1 MIKTIS
7 LLVKIFAVFL
17 KVIQNYFKKYSCL
30 MKDDFLQKFVS
41 KSLKLLFMINS
52 SKVQLSFLAIIL
64 FFTTNVNAQN
74 FENVSITS
82 ISSGTVVDA
91 YFNATSPTIPSLSY
105 VRVQKLSGVGNN
117 GQIGYTS
124 AVDNFFYSNP
134 SNSGTTAPSRIRIS
148 FIASDKVTLIP
159 VNDFRIVI
167 NDIDGTPAAANPSI
181 PIENEAVG
189 TDCDNSVRF
198 TATDIPT
205 NINVDTTPPTL
216 LSAGTESEANGPES
230 NLMFE
235 FNDVNFIEFDI
246 YANPG
251 FVKEFD
257 LNQSEY
263 QINTVLYSVC
273 VGDSDGDG
281 VFDNVDID
289 DDNDGILDIVESNGN
304 DPNGDADGDGLPN
317 FQDVL
322 DNSGDGVPTYNA
334 NADGSV
340 TNYTDANSDG
350 VPDVYEASQDND
362 SYPNHLDLDSDDDG
376 IPDNIEAQ
384 ASGSYIAPSG
394 NDSDGDGLDDNYE
407 GSGNQGLIPINTD
420 VAFATPDNVPDFLD
434 PDSDNDGISDAVE
447 AYDTNG
453 DDVAETTLA
462 GNDTDLDG
470 IDDNFDQNA
479 NGMDDPNAA
488 TNNGQ
493 TPNSFQDDDPAG
505 GERDWRDPRDSD
517 GDGTSDNDDTDD
529 DNDGIVD
536 LDEYPGLDPFGD
548 EDGDGI
554 LNFKDTS
561 QDVGNTGDGTTTN
574 YTDADGNGVPDAYD
588 VDNDGQPNHLD
599 IDSDDD
605 GHLDVTDPN
614 PYAPTAQDESAN
626 ATLGV
631 ATNINIL
638 SNDDYFPNNNPNN
651 QGTTTIT
658 RTGGTAGGTAI
669 LDALT
674 GELAYTPLLTEN
686 GSTVTVIYQVCNTD
700 PDPDVCETA
709 TVNITV
715 TNDPDTDGDGTPDS
729 SDADDDNDGVLD
741 GDDNAPFDPSSC
753 QDLDGDGC
761 DDCSATASND
771 FTVGD
776 NFDPANDGI
785 DTDGDGLCD
794 ASDPDD
800 DNDGVLDGDDNAPLD
815 PSSCQDLDS
824 DGCDDCSATTSTDF
838 SAGNNFDPANDGTDT
853 DGDGLCDSGDPD
865 DDNDGVLD
873 GDDNAPLDPSS
884 CQDLDGDGC
893 DDCSATAS
901 NDFTVGDNFDPAN
914 DGIDTDGDGICD
926 SGDTDDDNDGVLDGN
941 DNAPLDPSSCQDL
954 DGDGCDDCSATA
966 NNDFSAGANF
976 DMDNDGTDT
985 DGDGL
990 CDSGDSD
997 DDNDGVLDGDDFAP
1011 LDPSSC
1017 QDLDG
1022 DGCDDCSATANN
1034 DFSVGNNFDASNDG
1048 TDTDGDGL
1056 CDSGDPDDDND
1067 GVLDGDDNASLDPSS
1082 CRDLDGDGCDDC
1094 SATANN
1100 DFSAGANFDT
1110 DNDGIDTDGDGL
1122 CDSGDPDDDNDGVLD
1137 GDDNAPLDPSSCQ
1150 DLDGDGCDDCSATA
1164 STDFSVGNNFDPAN
1178 DGTDTDGD
1186 GICDA
1191 SDPDDDNDGV
1201 ADGSDAAPLNPSI
1214 CQDLDGDGC
1223 DDCSATASTDF
1234 SAGNNFDPS
1243 NDGIDTDGDGICNSG
1258 DADDDN
1264 DGVLDG
1270 DDNAP
1275 LDPSSCQDLDGDG
1288 CDDCS
1293 ATASTDFTAGANFDT
1308 DNDGIDTD
1316 GDGICDSSDLDD
1328 DNDGVADSS
1337 DAAPL
1342 DPSICQD
1349 LDSDGCD
1356 DCSANASNDFT
1367 AGANFDT
1374 DNDGIDTD
1382 GDGICDS
1389 SDLDDDNDGV
1399 ADGSDTAPL
1408 DPSIC
1413 QDLDGDGCDDC
1424 SATASTDFSV
1434 GDNYDPANDGTDTD
1448 GDGLCDSGD
1457 PDDDNDGVADGSD
1470 TAPLDPSICQDLDGD
1485 GCDDCSATAS
1495 NDFTAGANFDPANDG
1510 TDTDGDGLCDS
1521 GDPDD
1526 DNDGVADGADTA
1538 PLDPSICQDLDGDG
1552 CDDCGA
1558 TASNDFTAGANFD
1571 PDNDGIDTDGDG
1583 ICNTN
1588 DEDDDNDGILD
1599 TVEGTTDFDNDGIPN
1614 TEDLDSDN
1622 DGIPD
1627 VVETGNGSLD
1637 LDGNGSIDTGESNH
1651 GTNGIPDVAEDGATD
1666 GAGISVVPLNSDNQG
1681 GPNFLDID
1689 SDNDG
1694 IQDLVESQT
1703 DAGLVQLSGNDSD
1716 NDGIDDVF
1724 DVDNGGSFT
1733 NTLVNTDSDSHP
1745 DYLDLDSD
1753 NDGIIDNIEWQSTSG
1768 YLSPSADS
1776 DGNGLAD
1783 NYEVVPAGSGVS
1795 INQPEN
1801 SDGQDSPDFRDADS
1815 DNDGVLDYVEAYDI
1829 DDNNSADT
1837 PISGVDSDNDGLDD
1851 NFDLSISAPNGI
1863 ADPNGATNNNQDV
1876 DNFPNDQD
1884 PFTSEVDFRDANVH
1898 ATPIDT
1904 DGDGVDND
1912 LDKDNDND
1920 GILDYVE
1927 SLGFE
1932 PTDTKGDEC
1941 GIPPGSFTGGSYI
1954 AATGSGAGTV
1964 GAEYRFSTVVTS
1976 SLGVLD
1982 AIVAI
1987 TDINNATLTSIDN
2000 GGFGSDD
2007 AWQPSFDVGGGV
2019 GAVGSMTFN
2028 IRLVAT
2034 GTDFQVNLIRFGGV
2048 IYDIDGAN
2056 TEESVTLA
2064 QPGLYAVDSNTLLSV
2079 SENDATGTTTFE
2091 GPPQTWSGVDFGPRL
2106 AVYFNYYETTNL
2118 TITFSGELQSGFS
2131 SNDYL
2136 GSVLFQTC
2144 DINGL
2149 FTPANTTSAVNS
2161 AGSPA
2166 GETSG
2171 PGTAPVYTINEGID
2185 SDHDGIEDHLDIDSD
2200 NDGIPDN
2207 VEAQTT
2213 SGYVARNANTDG
2225 NGNDDTDDDGLGDE
2239 YEGTGDEGVSPI
2251 DTDGDGI
2258 PDYLDL
2264 DTDGDGLSDTEE
2276 AGFTAASNNLDN
2288 DHDGLFDDYDDVDT
2302 TGLPFDSNDD
2312 QDNGAS
2318 DLPNIAVTTT
2328 AEVDYRENAIDDNDL
2343 DGIADSADLD
2353 DDNDGIL
2360 DTLESPSSIDPSAD
2374 NDSDGI
2380 LNYRDTDLGIDANG
2394 DGIVDAFDA
2403 DGDGVPN
2410 HFDLD
2415 ADNDGIYDIVESGS
2429 GQEFTDGRL
2438 DGNVGTDGI
2447 PDTVQTSGQQDS
2459 GTVNYTLL
2467 DSETTADGIADFLEL
2482 DADGDLC
2489 NDVIEAGFTD
2499 DNGDGILG
2507 DGALVVDA
2515 DGVVTGTNVVDGY
2528 TEPNN
2533 VDSATNT
2540 DFDFQQPGET
2550 PTIASSA
2557 DQPQDILTNGSS
2569 PEIFTVTAS
2578 GISLTYQWEV
2588 DDQLGGGFLA
2598 IDDANGTDIYTGSTT
2613 ETLTLTGANVAQD
2626 GFEYRVIITDLTFV
2640 CSPLTS
2646 DAALLTIDVSAPTIA
2661 INVVSTDDIINA
2673 VEDNSDVAIS
2683 GITTGAEDGQ
2693 IVTVVLN
2700 GHTYTTTVTGGAWSL
2715 DVPAVDVQ
2723 ALDATETITADV
2735 SDLAGNPATQAT
2747 RDIEHD
2753 DTAPTITIDVV
2764 SNDDIISA
2772 FEDDSNVTI
2781 SGTTTGAEDG
2791 QTVTVV
2797 LDGET
2802 YTTMVTSNAW
2812 TLDMPAAD
2820 AQALDPA
2827 ETITADV
2834 SDLAGN
2840 PATQVTRDITHDV
2853 TAPIIA
2859 INVVA
2864 IDDVINALEDDTD
2877 VTINGTT
2884 DAEDGQT
2891 VTVVLNGETYT
2902 TTVTSGT
2909 WTLDV
2914 PAADAQTLDAL
2925 ETITAD
2931 VSDIAGNPAIQVTR
2945 DIEHDVTVPTIT
2957 INVVATDD
2965 IINAVEDDNDVTING
2980 TTTDVED
2987 GQMVTVTLN
2996 GQTYT
3001 TTVSGGTWS
3010 FDLPAADAQALGTT
3024 RTIIADVSNDAGNPA
3039 VQATRD
3045 VEHDAIAPT
3054 IAINVVSTD
3063 DIINALEDDTDVTIS
3078 GTTTG
3083 AEDGQ
3088 TVTVVLNG
3096 QTYTT
3101 TVTGGTWSFD
3111 LPAADAQA
3119 LDALETITADVS
3131 DVAGNPA
3138 TQATR
3143 DIEHDV
3149 TAPTITIDVV
3159 SGDDVINT
3167 IEDDNDVTISG
3178 ATTGTEN
3185 GQTVTVVLN
3194 GQTYTTT
3201 VTGGTW
3207 SFDLP
3212 AAAAQA
3218 LDPNETITADVSDVA
3233 GNPAVQA
3240 TRDIEHDVT
3249 APTITIDVVSND
3261 DIINAVEDDTDVT
3274 ISGTTTDAEDGQTV
3288 TVTLHGQAYTTTV
3301 TGGTWSFDLPAA
3313 AAQALGT
3320 TETITA
3326 DVSDAAG
3333 NSAVQATRDIIH
3345 DVTAP
3350 TITIDIVSTDDII
3363 NAIEDD
3369 TDVTISG
3376 TTTGAEDGQTITVV
3390 LNGQTYNT
3398 TVTGGTWSFD
3408 LPAAG
3413 AQALDATET
3422 ITADVSDLAGNP
3434 AIQATRDIEHDVD
3447 APIIIIDVVSG
3458 DDVIN
3463 ALEDDTDVAING
3475 TTTGAEDGQ
3484 TVTVILDG
3492 QTYTTTVIGG
3502 VWSFDLPA
3510 AAAQALGATE
3520 TITADVSDVAGNP
3533 ATQVTRDIE
3542 HDVTTPTITIDIVSG
3557 DDIISAVEDDSDIT
3571 ISGTTT
3577 DAEDGQTVTVILNGQ
3592 TYTTTVTGG
3601 TWSFD
3606 LPAAAA
3612 QALNV
3617 MEMITADVSDA
3628 AGNPATQAT
3637 RDIIHDDTDPII
3649 TIDVV
3654 STDDIINEFEQNSG
3668 VTISGTTD
3676 AEDGQTVTVT
3686 LNGQTYTTTVT
3697 GGTWSLDVPA
3707 LDVQALDPNETITAN
3722 VSDLAG
3728 NPATQAT
3735 RDIEHDVTA
3744 PVITIDVVALDDVIN
3759 SIEDDNDVTISGTT
3773 DAEDGQTVTVL
3784 LNGQTYTTT
3793 VTVGTW
3799 SFDLPAA
3806 AAQVLGATET
3816 ITADV
3821 SDLAGNPATQATR
3834 VVEHDVTAPTIAIDV
3849 VSTDDIINSLEDD
3862 SDVTISG
3869 TTDAEDGQLVTVLL
3883 NGQTYTTT
3891 VTGGTWSLDIP
3902 AADAQALDV
3911 NETITANVNDESGN
3925 PATEATRDIEH
3936 DIMAPTISINIVSA
3950 DDIINAVEDDSDV
3963 TVSGTTDAED
3973 GQTVTVSLNGQTY
3986 TTLVTGGTWSL
3997 DVPAADAQVLDANE
4011 TITADV
4017 SNLVGNPATQV
4028 IRDIAH
4034 DVTPPTISINVVST
4048 DDVISGVEDDND
4060 VTISGVTDAE
4070 DGQTVTVTL
4079 NGQTYTTTVTG
4090 GIWSLDVPAAD
4101 AQALDVNE
4109 TITADVSDLAGNP
4122 AIQDTRDIVHDDI
4135 IDIEINTPIEIDNIV
4150 NEAEDN
4156 DVIISGVTTGV
4167 EDNQTVIVTLDDGV
4181 NSFTTTATVAAGTWT
4196 ANELDISGLN
4206 NGPISVNAEVS
4217 DLAGNTAVDIESIVL
4232 NTTDPSANSFSTSD
4246 ISPVLTGQGDANE
4259 SILIELDTNGDNIFD
4274 VIYTVIANANGDW
4287 SLDTG
4292 SATPDSGSFPVLIDE
4307 DVIQISVTDEAG
4319 NSGTGTVT
4327 ISEDSDNDGL
4337 SNNEEVALGT
4347 DPNNPDSDGD
4357 GISDGQEVNI
4367 DNTDPLDDCDHVDGT
4382 ALGTSDCDADD
4393 LTTDE
4398 ETTLGTDPNN
4408 PDTDNDGLTDS
4419 EEVDLGT
4426 DPLNP
4431 DSDGDGINDGQ
4442 EVLDNTDPLDDCD
4455 HVGGTALPDSDC
4467 DADGLNT
4474 AQEDAIGTDP
4484 DVADTDGDTI
4494 SDGQEIIDGTD
4505 PLNPC
4510 DSLNGLPP
4518 LDAGCN
4524 AEVADSG
4531 IAVANE
4537 VITPDGDGTNDF
4549 FGIENI
4555 ESFPNN
4561 TVQIYNRWGIL
4572 VYEMSGYDNRT
4583 NVFTGSSDG
4592 RATLSKD
4599 SELPVGVYFY
4609 VIKYDNDGNS
4619 LNKSGYLY
4627 INR

>member
-1 MIKTIS
+1 MIKTNIS
-7 LLVKIFAVFL
+7 ISKMHAVL
-17 KVIQNYFKKYSCL
+17 QAKYQFFTQKGL
-30 MKDDFLQKFVS
+30 FDFLRIFRVS
-41 KSLKLLFMINS
+41 SLNLPIMKKRNFLQLLLFT
-52 SKVQLSFLAIIL
+52 FIL
-64 FFTTNVNAQN
+64 FLTTSVKAQN
-74 FENVSITS
+74 FEDVSITS
-82 ISSGTVVDA
+82 VSSGTIVDA
-91 YFNATSPTIPSLSY
+91 YFNASSPTIPELAI
-105 VRVQKLSGVGNN
+105 VRVQKISGTGNN
-117 GQIGYTS
+117 GEIAYSST
-124 AVDNFFYSNP
+124 VDNFFYRNPGNSN
-134 SNSGTTAPSRIRIS
+134 TTDPSRIRIS
-148 FIASDKVTLIP
+148 FLQADQTTLIP
-159 VNDFRIVI
+159 LNDFRIII
-167 NDIDGTPAAANPSI
+167 NDIDGTPAPADPNI

-189 TDCDNSVRF
+189 TDCSNSVRF

-216 LSAGTESEANGPES
+216 LSAGTESEANGSES

-251 FVKEFD
+251 FLKEFD

-281 VFDNVDID
+281 IFDNVDID
-289 DDNDGILDIVESNGN
+289 DDNDGILDTVESNGN

-362 SYPNHLDLDSDDDG
+362 SFPNHLDLDSDDDG
-376 IPDNIEAQ
+376 ILDNIEAQ
-384 ASGSYIAPSG
+384 TTGSYIAPSG
-394 NDSDGDGLDDNYE
+394 NDSDNDGLDDNYE
-407 GSGNQGLIPINTD
+407 GVGNQGLIPINTD
-420 VAFATPDNVPDFLD
+420 VGFATPDNVPDFLD
-434 PDSDNDGISDAVE
+434 PDSDNDGISDTVE
-447 AYDTNG
+447 AYDTDG
-453 DDVAETTLA
+453 DDFAEITLS

-479 NGMDDPNAA
+479 GGMSDPDAA
-488 TNNGQ
+488 TNNNQ
-493 TPNSFQDDDPAG
+493 TPNSFPDDDPAG

-529 DNDGIVD
+529 DNDGILD
-536 LDEYPGLDPFGD
+536 LDEYSGLNPFGD

-554 LNFKDTS
+554 LNFKDVS
-561 QDVGNTGDGTTTN
+561 QDVGNIGDGTTTI

-588 VDNDGQPNHLD
+588 VDNDGLPNHLD
-599 IDSDDD
+599 IDSDGD
-605 GHLDVTDPN
+605 GHLDATDPN

-638 SNDDYFPNNNPNN
+638 NNDDYLPNNNLNN

-674 GELAYTPLLTEN
+674 GELAYTPLITE
-686 GSTVTVIYQVCNTD
+686 GGATVTVIYEVCNID

-741 GDDNAPFDPSSC
+741 GDDNAP
-753 QDLDGDGC
+753 L
-761 DDCSATASND
+761 N
-771 FTVGD
+771 
-776 NFDPANDGI
+776 
-785 DTDGDGLCD
+785 
-794 ASDPDD
+794 
-800 DNDGVLDGDDNAPLD
+800 

-824 DGCDDCSATTSTDF
+824 DGCDDCSATANNDF
-838 SAGNNFDPANDGTDT
+838 SVGNNFDADNDGTDT
-853 DGDGLCDSGDPD
+853 DGDGICDSGDPD

-873 GDDNAPLDPSS
+873 DDDDASLDPS
-884 CQDLDGDGC
+884 
-893 DDCSATAS
+893 
-901 NDFTVGDNFDPAN
+901 V
-914 DGIDTDGDGICD
+914 
-926 SGDTDDDNDGVLDGN
+926 
-941 DNAPLDPSSCQDL
+941 
-954 DGDGCDDCSATA
+954 
-966 NNDFSAGANF
+966 
-976 DMDNDGTDT
+976 
-985 DGDGL
+985 
-990 CDSGDSD
+990 
-997 DDNDGVLDGDDFAP
+997 
-1011 LDPSSC
+1011 C

-1034 DFSVGNNFDASNDG
+1034 DFSVGNNFDTSNDG
-1048 TDTDGDGL
+1048 TDTDGDGI
-1056 CDSGDPDDDND
+1056 CNSGDPDDDND
-1067 GVLDGDDNASLDPSS
+1067 GVLDGDDDAPLDPSV
-1082 CRDLDGDGCDDC
+1082 CQDLDGDGCDDC
-1094 SATANN
+1094 SATAST
-1100 DFSAGANFDT
+1100 DFSVGNNFDI
-1110 DNDGIDTDGDGL
+1110 DNDGTDTDGDGI
-1122 CDSGDPDDDNDGVLD
+1122 CDSSDLDDDNDGVLDGSDAAPLDPSICQDLDGDGCDDCSATATTDFSAGNNFDPANDGTDTDGDGICDSSDPDDDNDGVLD

-1164 STDFSVGNNFDPAN
+1164 STDFSVGNNFDIDNDGTDTDGDGICDSSDPDDDNDGVVDGSDAAPLDPSICQDLDSDGCDDCSATANTDFSAGDNFDPAN

-1186 GICDA
+1186 GICDS
-1191 SDPDDDNDGV
+1191 SDLDDDNDGV
-1201 ADGSDAAPLNPSI
+1201 VDGSDAAPLDPSI

-1223 DDCSATASTDF
+1223 DDCSATANNDF
-1234 SAGNNFDPS
+1234 TTGNNFDPA
-1243 NDGIDTDGDGICNSG
+1243 NDGTDTDGDGICDSS
-1258 DADDDN
+1258 DPDDDN

-1275 LDPSSCQDLDGDG
+1275 LDPSSCQDLD
-1288 CDDCS
+1288 S
-1293 ATASTDFTAGANFDT
+1293 
-1308 DNDGIDTD
+1308 
-1316 GDGICDSSDLDD
+1316 
-1328 DNDGVADSS
+1328 
-1337 DAAPL
+1337 
-1342 DPSICQD
+1342 
-1349 LDSDGCD
+1349 
-1356 DCSANASNDFT
+1356 
-1367 AGANFDT
+1367 
-1374 DNDGIDTD
+1374 
-1382 GDGICDS
+1382 
-1389 SDLDDDNDGV
+1389 
-1399 ADGSDTAPL
+1399 
-1408 DPSIC
+1408 
-1413 QDLDGDGCDDC
+1413 DGCDDC

-1434 GDNYDPANDGTDTD
+1434 GN
-1448 GDGLCDSGD
+1448 
-1457 PDDDNDGVADGSD
+1457 
-1470 TAPLDPSICQDLDGD
+1470 
-1485 GCDDCSATAS
+1485 
-1495 NDFTAGANFDPANDG
+1495 NFD
-1510 TDTDGDGLCDS
+1510 
-1521 GDPDD
+1521 
-1526 DNDGVADGADTA
+1526 
-1538 PLDPSICQDLDGDG
+1538 I
-1552 CDDCGA
+1552 
-1558 TASNDFTAGANFD
+1558 
-1571 PDNDGIDTDGDG
+1571 DNDGIDTDGDG
-1583 ICNTN
+1583 ICNN
-1588 DEDDDNDGILD
+1588 SDEDDDNDGILD
-1599 TVEGTTDFDNDGIPN
+1599 TVEGTVDFDNDGIPN
-1614 TEDLDSDN
+1614 NEDLDSDN

-1637 LDGNGSIDTGESNH
+1637 TDGNGSIDASESDP
-1651 GTNGIPDVAEDGATD
+1651 GTNGVPDDVEDGDVD
-1666 GAGISVVPLNSDNQG
+1666 GAGVSAVPVNNDNTG

-1703 DAGLVQLSGNDSD
+1703 DAGLIQLSGDDSD

-1724 DVDNGGSFT
+1724 DVDNGGGFT
-1733 NTLVNTDSDSHP
+1733 NTLENTDSDLHP
-1745 DYLDLDSD
+1745 DYLDIDSD

-1768 YLSPSADS
+1768 YLSPSTDS

-1783 NYEVVPAGSGVS
+1783 NYEVVPAGSGES

-1801 SDGQDSPDFRDADS
+1801 SDGQDSPDFRDSDS
-1815 DNDGVLDYVEAYDI
+1815 DNDGVSDYIEAYDI
-1829 DDNNSADT
+1829 NDDNTADT
-1837 PISGVDSDNDGLDD
+1837 AISGVDSDNDGLDD
-1851 NFDLSISAPNGI
+1851 AFDLSISAPNGI
-1863 ADPNGATNNNQDV
+1863 ADANGATNNNQDIH
-1876 DNFPNDQD
+1876 DFPNDQD

-1898 ATPIDT
+1898 LAPIDT
-1904 DGDGVDND
+1904 DGDGVNND
-1912 LDKDNDND
+1912 LDKDDDND

-1932 PTDTKGDEC
+1932 PTDTKGDDC

-1954 AATGSGAGTV
+1954 TATGSGAGTV

-2007 AWQPSFDVGGGV
+2007 AWQPSFDVGGV
-2019 GAVGSMTFN
+2019 AGAVGSMTFN

-2064 QPGLYAVDSNTLLSV
+2064 QPGLYAVDSNTLLNV
-2079 SENDATGTTTFE
+2079 SENAATGTTTFE
-2091 GPPQTWSGVDFGPRL
+2091 GPSQTWSGVDFGPRL

-2118 TITFSGELQSGFS
+2118 TITFSGQLQSGFT

-2149 FTPANTTSAVNS
+2149 FTPANTTSSTNS

-2166 GETSG
+2166 GDTSG

-2225 NGNDDTDDDGLGDE
+2225 NGNDDTDGDGLGDE
-2239 YEGTGDEGVSPI
+2239 YEGSDDEGVSPI

-2264 DTDGDGLSDTEE
+2264 DTDDDGLSDTEE

-2328 AEVDYRENAIDDNDL
+2328 PEVDYRENGIDDNDL

-2360 DTLESPSSIDPSAD
+2360 DTLESPLGTDPSAD
-2374 NDSDGI
+2374 DDSNGI
-2380 LNYRDTDLGIDANG
+2380 LNYRDTNLGADANG
-2394 DGIVDAFDA
+2394 DGIVDAFDT

-2429 GQEFTDGRL
+2429 GQAFTSGRL
-2438 DGNVGTDGI
+2438 DGDVGTDGI
-2447 PDTVQTSGQQDS
+2447 PDSVQASGQQDS
-2459 GTVNYTLL
+2459 GAVNYTVL
-2467 DSETTADGIADFLEL
+2467 DSETTPDGIADFMEL

-2507 DGALVVDA
+2507 DGALVIDA
-2515 DGVVTGTNVVDGY
+2515 DGLVTGTNVVDGY

-2557 DQPQDILTNGSS
+2557 EQPQDILTNGSS
-2569 PEIFTVTAS
+2569 PETFSVTAS
-2578 GISLTYQWEV
+2578 GISLAYQWEV
-2588 DDQLGGGFLA
+2588 DDQQGGGFFA
-2598 IDDANGTDIYTGSTT
+2598 IDDANGTDIYTGSAT
-2613 ETLTLTGANVAQD
+2613 ETLTLTGATVAQN

-2640 CSPLTS
+2640 CSPLIS
-2646 DAALLTIDVSAPTIA
+2646 DVALLAIDVTAPTIA

-2673 VEDNSDVAIS
+2673 VEDDSNVTIS
-2683 GITTGAEDGQ
+2683 GTTTGAENGQ
-2693 IVTVVLN
+2693 TVTVVLN
-2700 GHTYTTTVTGGAWSL
+2700 GQTYTTTVTGGVWSL
-2715 DVPAVDVQ
+2715 DVPAVDAQ
-2723 ALDATETITADV
+2723 ALNDTETITADV

-2747 RDIEHD
+2747 RDIVHD

-2764 SNDDIISA
+2764 STDDIISA
-2772 FEDDSNVTI
+2772 LEDDSDVTI

-2797 LDGET
+2797 LNGET
-2802 YTTMVTSNAW
+2802 YTTTVTSDTW

-2820 AQALDPA
+2820 AQVLNPT
-2827 ETITADV
+2827 ETITVDV

-2840 PATQVTRDITHDV
+2840 PATQATRDITHDV
-2853 TAPIIA
+2853 TAPTIA
-2859 INVVA
+2859 INVVSG
-2864 IDDVINALEDDTD
+2864 DDVINALEDDTD
-2877 VTINGTT
+2877 VIINGST

-2914 PAADAQTLDAL
+2914 PAADAQALDAL

-2931 VSDIAGNPAIQVTR
+2931 VSDVAGNPAIQATR

-2965 IINAVEDDNDVTING
+2965 IINAVEDDDDVTING

-2987 GQMVTVTLN
+2987 GQTVTVTLN

-3024 RTIIADVSNDAGNPA
+3024 RTITAYVSNDAGNPA

-3088 TVTVVLNG
+3088 TVTVALDG
-3096 QTYTT
+3096 QAYTT
-3101 TVTGGTWSFD
+3101 TVTSGIWSFD
-3111 LPAADAQA
+3111 LPAAAAQV
-3119 LDALETITADVS
+3119 LDATETITADVS

-3159 SGDDVINT
+3159 SGDDVINAV
-3167 IEDDNDVTISG
+3167 EDDSDVTISG
-3178 ATTGTEN
+3178 TTTDTENGQTVTVILDGQTYTTTVTGGTWSFDLPAAAAQALGATETITADVSDVAGNTAVQATRDIEHDTTAPTITIDVVSTDNIINAIEDDTDVTISGTTTDAEDGQTVTVTLHGQAYTTTVAVGTWSFDLPAAAAQALGATETITADVSDVAGNPAPQATRDIEHDVTAPTIVIDIVSADDIINAVEDDSDVTISGTTTGAED

-3218 LDPNETITADVSDVA
+3218 LGVTETITADVSDVA
-3233 GNPAVQA
+3233 GNTAVQA
-3240 TRDIEHDVT
+3240 TRDIEHDTT
-3249 APTITIDVVSND
+3249 APTITMNIVSGDDV
-3261 DIINAVEDDTDVT
+3261 INA
-3274 ISGTTTDAEDGQTV
+3274 
-3288 TVTLHGQAYTTTV
+3288 L
-3301 TGGTWSFDLPAA
+3301 
-3313 AAQALGT
+3313 
-3320 TETITA
+3320 
-3326 DVSDAAG
+3326 
-3333 NSAVQATRDIIH
+3333 
-3345 DVTAP
+3345 
-3350 TITIDIVSTDDII
+3350 
-3363 NAIEDD
+3363 EDD

-3376 TTTGAEDGQTITVV
+3376 TTTGAEYGQTVTVVLDGQTYT
-3390 LNGQTYNT
+3390 T
-3398 TVTGGTWSFD
+3398 TVTGGIWSFD
-3408 LPAAG
+3408 LPATA
-3413 AQALDATET
+3413 AQALGATET

-3434 AIQATRDIEHDVD
+3434 APQATRDIEHDIS
-3447 APIIIIDVVSG
+3447 APTIAINVVS
-3458 DDVIN
+3458 
-3463 ALEDDTDVAING
+3463 T
-3475 TTTGAEDGQ
+3475 
-3484 TVTVILDG
+3484 
-3492 QTYTTTVIGG
+3492 
-3502 VWSFDLPA
+3502 
-3510 AAAQALGATE
+3510 
-3520 TITADVSDVAGNP
+3520 
-3533 ATQVTRDIE
+3533 
-3542 HDVTTPTITIDIVSG
+3542 
-3557 DDIISAVEDDSDIT
+3557 DDIISAIEDDSDVT
-3571 ISGTTT
+3571 ISGTTI
-3577 DAEDGQTVTVILNGQ
+3577 DAEDGQTVTVVLNGQ

-3612 QALNV
+3612 QALNA
-3617 MEMITADVSDA
+3617 METITANVSDT

-3637 RDIIHDDTDPII
+3637 RDIIHDDTAPVI

-3654 STDDIINEFEQNSG
+3654 SIDDIINEFEQNSD
-3668 VTISGTTD
+3668 VTISGTAD

-3697 GGTWSLDVPA
+3697 GGTWSLAIPT
-3707 LDVQALDPNETITAN
+3707 LDVQALDPNETITAD

-3728 NPATQAT
+3728 NPATQVTRNIEHDVTAPEITIDVVALDDVINSIEDDSDVTISGTTDAEDGQVVTVILNGQTYTTTVTGGTWSFELPAADAQALDAMETIAADVSDVAGNPAIEAT
-3735 RDIEHDVTA
+3735 RDIEHDVTVPTIAIDVVSTDDIINGVEDDSDVTINGTTDAEDGQIVTVVLNGQTYTTTVTGGTWGLDIPSADIQALNANETITANVNDESGNRAIEATRNIEYDVTA
-3744 PVITIDVVALDDVIN
+3744 PTITINVVSVDDIINAVEDDSDVTINGTTDAENGQTVTVTLNGQTYTTLVTGGAWSLDVPAADAQTLDADETITADVSNLTGNPATQATRDIAHDVTPPIITIDVVALDDVIN

-3773 DAEDGQTVTVL
+3773 EAEDGQTVTVTF
-3784 LNGQTYTTT
+3784 NDQTYTTT
-3793 VTVGTW
+3793 
-3799 SFDLPAA
+3799 
-3806 AAQVLGATET
+3806 
-3816 ITADV
+3816 
-3821 SDLAGNPATQATR
+3821 
-3834 VVEHDVTAPTIAIDV
+3834 
-3849 VSTDDIINSLEDD
+3849 
-3862 SDVTISG
+3862 
-3869 TTDAEDGQLVTVLL
+3869 
-3883 NGQTYTTT
+3883 
-3891 VTGGTWSLDIP
+3891 
-3902 AADAQALDV
+3902 
-3911 NETITANVNDESGN
+3911 
-3925 PATEATRDIEH
+3925 
-3936 DIMAPTISINIVSA
+3936 
-3950 DDIINAVEDDSDV
+3950 
-3963 TVSGTTDAED
+3963 
-3973 GQTVTVSLNGQTY
+3973 
-3986 TTLVTGGTWSL
+3986 VTGGTWSL
-3997 DVPAADAQVLDANE
+3997 DVPAADAQ
-4011 TITADV
+4011 
-4017 SNLVGNPATQV
+4017 
-4028 IRDIAH
+4028 
-4034 DVTPPTISINVVST
+4034 
-4048 DDVISGVEDDND
+4048 
-4060 VTISGVTDAE
+4060 
-4070 DGQTVTVTL
+4070 
-4079 NGQTYTTTVTG
+4079 
-4090 GIWSLDVPAAD
+4090 
-4101 AQALDVNE
+4101 ALDINE
-4109 TITADVSDLAGNP
+4109 TITADVSDVASNP
-4122 AIQDTRDIVHDDI
+4122 AIQDTRDIVHDII
-4135 IDIEINTPIEIDNIV
+4135 IDIEINTPIEIDNFV
-4150 NEAEDN
+4150 NEEEDN

-4167 EDNQTVIVTLDDGV
+4167 EDNQTVTVTLDDGV
-4181 NSFTTTATVAAGTWT
+4181 NSVTTTATVTAGTWT
-4196 ANELDISGLN
+4196 ADDVDVSGLN
-4206 NGPISVNAEVS
+4206 NGSILVSVEVA
-4217 DLAGNTAVDIESIVL
+4217 DFAGNNADDIETIIL
-4232 NTTDPSANSFSTSD
+4232 NNTLPVADSFSTSD
-4246 ISPVLTGQGDANE
+4246 TAPVLTGQGDADE
-4259 SILIELDTNGDNIFD
+4259 SLLIELDTNGDNSID
-4274 VIYTVIANANGDW
+4274 VTFNVVADTNGNW
-4287 SLDTG
+4287 VLDTG
-4292 SATPDSGSFPVLIDE
+4292 SAVPDSGSFPILTDQ
-4307 DVIQISVTDEAG
+4307 DVIQINVRDEFG

-4327 ISEDSDNDGL
+4327 ISEDTDNDGL
-4337 SNNEEVALGT
+4337 TKIEEDILGT

-4357 GISDGQEVNI
+4357 GVIDGQEVNI
-4367 DNTDPLDDCDHVDGT
+4367 DSTDPLDDCDHVDGVP
-4382 ALGTSDCDADD
+4382 LGTSDCDNDQ

-4398 ETTLGTDPNN
+4398 EATLGTDPNN

-4426 DPLNP
+4426 DPNNLDTDGDGVNDGQEVLDDTNP
-4431 DSDGDGINDGQ
+4431 LDACDSIGGIPLGTTDCDNDGLTTDEENFLGTDAENDDTDSDGINDGQ
-4442 EVLDNTDPLDDCD
+4442 EVDDNTDPLDGCSS
-4455 HVGGTALPDSDC
+4455 VGGTPPSGSACDISIESD
-4467 DADGLNT
+4467 LINPNT
-4474 AQEDAIGTDP
+4474 NGG
-4484 DVADTDGDTI
+4484 VFTI
-4494 SDGQEIIDGTD
+4494 
-4505 PLNPC
+4505 N
-4510 DSLNGLPP
+4510 
-4518 LDAGCN
+4518 
-4524 AEVADSG
+4524 
-4531 IAVANE
+4531 
-4537 VITPDGDGTNDF
+4537 
-4549 FGIENI
+4549 NI

-4561 TVQIYNRWGIL
+4561 TVRIYNRWGVL
-4572 VYEMSGYDNRT
+4572 VFETNGYDNKG
-4583 NVFTGSSDG
+4583 NAFKGISNG
-4592 RATLSKD
+4592 RVTVKKND
-4599 SELPVGVYFY
+4599 ELPVGVYFY
-4609 VIKYDNDGNS
+4609 VIDYVNDQQSKS
-4619 LNKSGYLY
+4619 LNGYLY

>member
-1 MIKTIS
+1 
-7 LLVKIFAVFL
+7 
-17 KVIQNYFKKYSCL
+17 
-30 MKDDFLQKFVS
+30 MKGDFLQKFVS
-41 KSLKLLFMINS
+41 KSLNLHFMINS
-52 SKVQLSFLAIIL
+52 SKLQLSFLAIIL
-64 FFTTNVNAQN
+64 FLTANVNAQN

-105 VRVQKLSGVGNN
+105 VRVQKVSGAGNN
-117 GQIGYTS
+117 GEIGYSS

-159 VNDFRIVI
+159 VNDFRIII

-251 FVKEFD
+251 FIKEFD

-407 GSGNQGLIPINTD
+407 GSGNQGLIPVNTD

-479 NGMDDPNAA
+479 NGMDDPDAA

-574 YTDADGNGVPDAYD
+574 YNDADGNGVPDAYD

-605 GHLDVTDPN
+605 GHLDATDPN
-614 PYAPTAQDESAN
+614 PYAPTAQDENVN

-776 NFDPANDGI
+776 NFDPANDGT

-815 PSSCQDLDS
+815 PSSCQDLDN
-824 DGCDDCSATTSTDF
+824 DGCDDCSATASTDF
-838 SAGNNFDPANDGTDT
+838 SAGNNFDPANDGT
-853 DGDGLCDSGDPD
+853 
-865 DDNDGVLD
+865 
-873 GDDNAPLDPSS
+873 
-884 CQDLDGDGC
+884 
-893 DDCSATAS
+893 
-901 NDFTVGDNFDPAN
+901 
-914 DGIDTDGDGICD
+914 DTDGDGICD

-954 DGDGCDDCSATA
+954 DNDGCDDCSATASNDFTGGNNFDPANDGIDTDGDGLCDSGDADDDNDGVLDGNDNAPLDPSSCQDLDGDGCDDCSATA
-966 NNDFSAGANF
+966 NTDFSVGNNF
-976 DMDNDGTDT
+976 DTDNDGTDT
-985 DGDGL
+985 DGDGI
-990 CDSGDSD
+990 CDSGDAD
-997 DDNDGVLDGDDFAP
+997 DDNDGVLDGDDNAP
-1011 LDPSSC
+1011 IDPSSC

-1048 TDTDGDGL
+1048 
-1056 CDSGDPDDDND
+1056 
-1067 GVLDGDDNASLDPSS
+1067 
-1082 CRDLDGDGCDDC
+1082 
-1094 SATANN
+1094 
-1100 DFSAGANFDT
+1100 
-1110 DNDGIDTDGDGL
+1110 IDTDGDGV

-1164 STDFSVGNNFDPAN
+1164 STDFSAGSNFDPANDGTDTDGDGICDSGDTDDDNDGVLDVNDNAPLDPSSCQDLDGDGCDDCSATASTDFSAGNNFDPSN

-1201 ADGSDAAPLNPSI
+1201 ADGSDAAPLDPSV

-1243 NDGIDTDGDGICNSG
+1243 NDGTDTDGDGICDDS
-1258 DADDDN
+1258 DPDDDN

-1308 DNDGIDTD
+1308 DTDGTDTD
-1316 GDGICDSSDLDD
+1316 GDGICDASDPDD
-1328 DNDGVADSS
+1328 DNDGVADGS

-1356 DCSANASNDFT
+1356 DCSATASNDFT

-1374 DNDGIDTD
+1374 DNDGTDTD

-1399 ADGSDTAPL
+1399 ADGSDAAPL

-1424 SATASTDFSV
+1424 SATASTDFSA
-1434 GDNYDPANDGTDTD
+1434 GDNYDPSNDGTDTDGDGLCDSGDPDDDNDGVPDGTDTAPLDPSVCQDSDGDGCDDCSATANNDFTAGVNFDPANDGTDTD

-1470 TAPLDPSICQDLDGD
+1470 TD
-1485 GCDDCSATAS
+1485 
-1495 NDFTAGANFDPANDG
+1495 
-1510 TDTDGDGLCDS
+1510 
-1521 GDPDD
+1521 
-1526 DNDGVADGADTA
+1526 

-1599 TVEGTTDFDNDGIPN
+1599 TVEGTSDFDNDGIPN
-1614 TEDLDSDN
+1614 NEDLDSDN

-1637 LDGNGSIDTGESNH
+1637 IDGNGSIDPSESDP
-1651 GTNGIPDVAEDGATD
+1651 GTNGIPNSAEDGGVD
-1666 GAGISVVPLNSDNQG
+1666 GNGVTAVPVNSDNTG
-1681 GPNFLDID
+1681 GANYLDID

-1724 DVDNGGSFT
+1724 DADNGGSFT

-1753 NDGIIDNIEWQSTSG
+1753 DDGIIDNIEWQSTSG

-1783 NYEVVPAGSGVS
+1783 NYEVVPAGSGES

-1801 SDGQDSPDFRDADS
+1801 SDGQDSPDFRDLDS
-1815 DNDGVLDYVEAYDI
+1815 DNDGVSDYVEAYDT
-1829 DDNNSADT
+1829 DADNTADT

-1863 ADPNGATNNNQDV
+1863 ADANGATNNNQDV

-1898 ATPIDT
+1898 LTPIDT
-1904 DGDGVDND
+1904 DGDGVNND

-1920 GILDYVE
+1920 DILDYVE

-2019 GAVGSMTFN
+2019 GAVGSITFN

-2064 QPGLYAVDSNTLLSV
+2064 QPGLYAVDSNTLLNI
-2079 SENDATGTTTFE
+2079 SENAATGTTTFE
-2091 GPPQTWSGVDFGPRL
+2091 GPAQTWSGVDFGPKL
-2106 AVYFNYYETTNL
+2106 AVYFNYYDTTNF
-2118 TITFSGELQSGFS
+2118 TVTFSGELQSGFS

-2136 GSVLFQTC
+2136 GSILFQTC

-2149 FTPANTTSAVNS
+2149 FTPTNTTSAVNS
-2161 AGSPA
+2161 AGTPS

-2185 SDHDGIEDHLDIDSD
+2185 SDNDGIEDHLDIDSD

-2225 NGNDDTDDDGLGDE
+2225 NGNDDTDGDGLGDE

-2328 AEVDYRENAIDDNDL
+2328 TEVDYRENAIDDNDL

-2360 DTLESPSSIDPSAD
+2360 DTLESPSGIDPSAD
-2374 NDSDGI
+2374 DDSDGI
-2380 LNYRDTDLGIDANG
+2380 LNYRDTDLGVDANG
-2394 DGIVDAFDA
+2394 DGIVDDFDT
-2403 DGDGVPN
+2403 DDDGVPN

-2429 GQEFTDGRL
+2429 GQAFTDGLL
-2438 DGNVGTDGI
+2438 DGDVGTDGI
-2447 PDTVQTSGQQDS
+2447 PDSVQASGQQDS
-2459 GTVNYTLL
+2459 GTVNYTVL
-2467 DSETTADGIADFLEL
+2467 DSETTPDGIADFLEL

-2533 VDSATNT
+2533 VDSTTNT
-2540 DFDFQQPGET
+2540 DFDFQQLGET
-2550 PTIASSA
+2550 PTIASST
-2557 DQPQDILTNGSS
+2557 DQPQDVLTNASFS
-2569 PEIFTVTAS
+2569 ETFTVTAS
-2578 GISLTYQWEV
+2578 GISLAYQWEV
-2588 DDQLGGGFLA
+2588 DDQLGGGFVA

-2613 ETLTLTGANVAQD
+2613 ETLTLTGATATEN

-2646 DAALLTIDVSAPTIA
+2646 DAALLTIDVTAPTVA
-2661 INVVSTDDIINA
+2661 IDVVSTDDIINA
-2673 VEDNSDVAIS
+2673 IEDDSDVTIS
-2683 GITTGAEDGQ
+2683 GTTTGAENGQ

-2700 GHTYTTTVTGGAWSL
+2700 GHTYTTTVTGGVWSL

-2723 ALDATETITADV
+2723 ALNETESITADVSDLAGNPAVQATRDIVHDDTAPTITINVVSTDDIISGFEDDSDVTISGTTTGAEDGQTVTVVLNGETYTTTVTSDAWTLDMPATDAQALDPSETITADV

-2747 RDIEHD
+2747 RDI
-2753 DTAPTITIDVV
+2753 
-2764 SNDDIISA
+2764 
-2772 FEDDSNVTI
+2772 
-2781 SGTTTGAEDG
+2781 
-2791 QTVTVV
+2791 
-2797 LDGET
+2797 
-2802 YTTMVTSNAW
+2802 
-2812 TLDMPAAD
+2812 
-2820 AQALDPA
+2820 
-2827 ETITADV
+2827 
-2834 SDLAGN
+2834 
-2840 PATQVTRDITHDV
+2840 THDV
-2853 TAPIIA
+2853 TAPTIA

-2891 VTVVLNGETYT
+2891 VTVVLNGEIYT

-2914 PAADAQTLDAL
+2914 PAAEAQVLDAL

-2931 VSDIAGNPAIQVTR
+2931 VSDVAGNPATQATR
-2945 DIEHDVTVPTIT
+2945 DIEHDVTVPIIT

-2965 IINAVEDDNDVTING
+2965 IINAVEDDDDVTING

-2987 GQMVTVTLN
+2987 GQTVTVTLN

-3001 TTVSGGTWS
+3001 TTVSGGSWS

-3024 RTIIADVSNDAGNPA
+3024 RTITADVSNDAGNPA

-3078 GTTTG
+3078 GSTTG

-3101 TVTGGTWSFD
+3101 TVAGGTWSFD
-3111 LPAADAQA
+3111 LPAAAAQA

-3138 TQATR
+3138 TQAAR

-3149 TAPTITIDVV
+3149 AAPTITIDVV
-3159 SGDDVINT
+3159 SGDDVINAV
-3167 IEDDNDVTISG
+3167 EDDTDVTISG
-3178 ATTGTEN
+3178 TTTDAEN
-3185 GQTVTVVLN
+3185 GQTVSVLLD

-3218 LDPNETITADVSDVA
+3218 LGATETITADVSDVA
-3233 GNPAVQA
+3233 GNPAIQA
-3240 TRDIEHDVT
+3240 TRDIQHDVT
-3249 APTITIDVVSND
+3249 APTITIDVVTTD

-3274 ISGTTTDAEDGQTV
+3274 ISGTTTDAEDGQAV

-3313 AAQALGT
+3313 AAQALGA

-3333 NSAVQATRDIIH
+3333 NPATQATRVVTH

-3350 TITIDIVSTDDII
+3350 TVAIDVVSTDDII

-3376 TTTGAEDGQTITVV
+3376 TTTGAEDGQTVTVE
-3390 LNGQTYNT
+3390 LNGQTYTT
-3398 TVTGGTWSFD
+3398 TVTGGIWSFD
-3408 LPAAG
+3408 LPAADS
-3413 AQALDATET
+3413 QALGATET

-3434 AIQATRDIEHDVD
+3434 AIQSSRDIEHDVT
-3447 APIIIIDVVSG
+3447 APTITIDVVTG

-3463 ALEDDTDVAING
+3463 AVEDDTDVTISG

-3484 TVTVILDG
+3484 TVTVFLDG
-3492 QTYTTTVIGG
+3492 QTYTTTVTGG
-3502 VWSFDLPA
+3502 IWSIDLPA
-3510 AAAQALGATE
+3510 AAAQALGASE
-3520 TITADVSDVAGNP
+3520 TITADVSDLAGNP
-3533 ATQVTRDIE
+3533 ATQATRDIE
-3542 HDVTTPTITIDIVSG
+3542 HDVTAPTIAIDVVSG
-3557 DDIISAVEDDSDIT
+3557 DDIISAVEDDTDVT

-3577 DAEDGQTVTVILNGQ
+3577 GAEDGQTVTIVLNGQ

-3606 LPAAAA
+3606 LPAADA
-3612 QALNV
+3612 QALNPL
-3617 MEMITADVSDA
+3617 ETITADVSDL
-3628 AGNPATQAT
+3628 AGNLATQAT
-3637 RDIIHDDTDPII
+3637 RDIIHDDTAPVI

-3654 STDDIINEFEQNSG
+3654 STDDIINEFEQNSD
-3668 VTISGTTD
+3668 VTISGTAD
-3676 AEDGQTVTVT
+3676 AEDGQTATVT
-3686 LNGQTYTTTVT
+3686 LNGQTYTTTVI

-3707 LDVQALDPNETITAN
+3707 VDVQALDPNETITAD

-3728 NPATQAT
+3728 NTATQAT

-3759 SIEDDNDVTISGTT
+3759 SIEDDSDIIISGTT
-3773 DAEDGQTVTVL
+3773 DAEDGQIVTVL
-3784 LNGQTYTTT
+3784 LDGQTYTTT
-3793 VTVGTW
+3793 VTGGTW
-3799 SFDLPAA
+3799 SFDLPEA
-3806 AAQVLGATET
+3806 AAQALDATET

-3834 VVEHDVTAPTIAIDV
+3834 DVEHDVTAPIIAINV
-3849 VSTDDIINSLEDD
+3849 VSTDDIINAVEDD
-3862 SDVTISG
+3862 SDVAING
-3869 TTDAEDGQLVTVLL
+3869 TTDAEDGQTVTVVLH
-3883 NGQTYTTT
+3883 GQTYTTT
-3891 VTGGTWSLDIP
+3891 VTGGIWSLDVP
-3902 AADAQALDV
+3902 ATDAQALNA
-3911 NETITANVNDESGN
+3911 NETITANVNDVSGN
-3925 PATEATRDIEH
+3925 PAVEATRDIEH
-3936 DIMAPTISINIVSA
+3936 DVTAPTISINVVST

-3963 TVSGTTDAED
+3963 TINGITDAED
-3973 GQTVTVSLNGQTY
+3973 GQIVTVTLNGQTY

-3997 DVPAADAQVLDANE
+3997 EVPAADAQALVANE

-4017 SNLVGNPATQV
+4017 SNVAGNPAIQATRG
-4028 IRDIAH
+4028 IEH
-4034 DVTPPTISINVVST
+4034 DVTPPIITIDVVSN
-4048 DDVISGVEDDND
+4048 DDVINGVEDDND
-4060 VTISGVTDAE
+4060 VTISGTTDAE

-4079 NGQTYTTTVTG
+4079 NGQTYTTTVIG

-4122 AIQDTRDIVHDDI
+4122 ATQDARDIVHDVI

-4150 NEAEDN
+4150 SEAEVA

-4167 EDNQTVIVTLDDGV
+4167 EDNQTVTVTLDDGV
-4181 NSFTTTATVAAGTWT
+4181 NSVTTTATVTAGTWT
-4196 ANELDISGLN
+4196 ANEIDISGLN

-4217 DLAGNTAVDIESIVL
+4217 DFAGNTADDLESIVL
-4232 NTTDPSANSFSTSD
+4232 NTTAPSADSFSTSD
-4246 ISPVLTGQGDANE
+4246 VTPIVTGQGDANE
-4259 SILIELDTNGDNIFD
+4259 SLVVELDTNGDNIVD
-4274 VIYTVIANANGDW
+4274 VTYSVTVDLNGDW
-4287 SLDTG
+4287 SIDTG
-4292 SATPDSGSFPVLIDE
+4292 SATPDSGSLPALSDE
-4307 DVIQISVTDEAG
+4307 DVIQVIVTDETG
-4319 NSGTGTVT
+4319 NLGTGTVT
-4327 ISEDSDNDGL
+4327 ISEDTDNDGL
-4337 SNNEEVALGT
+4337 TNNEEVALGT
-4347 DPNNPDSDGD
+4347 DPNDPDSDGD
-4357 GISDGQEVNI
+4357 GINDGQEVNV
-4367 DNTDPLDDCDHVDGT
+4367 DTTDPLDDCDHVGGT
-4382 ALGTSDCDADD
+4382 PLGTSDCDDD
-4393 LTTDE
+4393 GLSTDE
-4398 ETTLGTDPNN
+4398 ETALGTDTNN
-4408 PDTDNDGLTDS
+4408 PDTDNDGLTDG

-4455 HVGGTALPDSDC
+4455 HVGGTAFPDSDC

-4510 DSLNGLPP
+4510 DSLNGFPP
-4518 LDAGCN
+4518 FDAGCN
-4524 AEVADSG
+4524 AEIVDSG

-4609 VIKYDNDGNS
+4609 VIKYDNDGNK